1 MNWKKNLN
9 LYGIPDKVIVVLI
22 FLAFISSFVEIIGIS
37 MFLPIFE
44 FIDSGDN
51 RNNDSSYVLTY
62 INNLFSYFH
71 INPSLDSL
79 LLVTFILFLSS
90 KIVIYFVSYIKSFY
104 LGVMIKSMRDKMLR
118 KYLSASSDYYDKV
131 DIGNFVNSNISELGP
146 ASSGVMI
153 PVNIIVTIFSA
164 IGSVIL
170 LLLLSYKL
178 TIVSIFIIIFSF
190 IYPYRWVKATT
201 SAGEKNSK
209 FNSLTTSFLLGR
221 LRSPR
226 LVRLS
231 GTSDL
236 EINEYSLITEK
247 QRKSTL
253 NVHLLKAKVNLIIE
267 PIVIGVSLLMLYFAM
282 TVLQLELSV
291 VILFMVVIIRI
302 IPIVNSLISQIQG
315 YNKTRGPVLFI
326 NKVLVELDN
335 NISHKLENNNLSS
348 KIKNIDSIELCDIS
362 FKYIKSQN
370 FAINNISL
378 SIESPS
384 IITFIGESGAG
395 KTTLVDILSG
405 YRFQTSGVL
414 KVNGIGLEKCDTAL
428 LSSLVSYVPQDP
440 QIFDGSIR
448 NHISYG
454 SSNNTMEN
462 IIKAS
467 KLSGAYKY
475 IEKLPDKFETILTDN
490 GSNLS
495 GGQRQKLDIARAL
508 MKNSDVLILDEPTS
522 GMDHYSEDE
531 LNKILRNIRNKLNK
545 IIIVVTH
552 KPSVAKNADKIVV
565 LKDGSVT
572 DCGGHEMLLSSNNW
586 YKDFYNN

>member
-1 MNWKKNLN
+1 
-9 LYGIPDKVIVVLI
+9 
-22 FLAFISSFVEIIGIS
+22 
-37 MFLPIFE
+37 
-44 FIDSGDN
+44 
-51 RNNDSSYVLTY
+51 
-62 INNLFSYFH
+62 
-71 INPSLDSL
+71 
-79 LLVTFILFLSS
+79 
-90 KIVIYFVSYIKSFY
+90 
-104 LGVMIKSMRDKMLR
+104 MRDKMLR

-475 IEKLPDKFETILTDN
+475 IEKLPDKFETILTDMDLIYREVK
-490 GSNLS
+490 G
-495 GGQRQKLDIARAL
+495 
-508 MKNSDVLILDEPTS
+508 KN
-522 GMDHYSEDE
+522 
-531 LNKILRNIRNKLNK
+531 
-545 IIIVVTH
+545 
-552 KPSVAKNADKIVV
+552 
-565 LKDGSVT
+565 
-572 DCGGHEMLLSSNNW
+572 
-586 YKDFYNN
+586 